1 MIAAAIAVIARPAM
15 QQSARQKFYIQHID
29 CIFLT
34 RSFFFYYRRY
44 HHHTHIRPQSTIT
57 VTKHDFMNN
66 LYILFF
72 FCVYFLITKG
82 GITWF
87 CTGVFVFCFAYSFGY
102 FWKGGMK
109 VKRKWN
115 GFMEWGI

>member
-72 FCVYFLITKG
+72 FLRLFFDYKG
-82 GITWF
+82 RHYM
-87 CTGVFVFCFAYSFGY
+87 VLYRSFCFLFCVL
-102 FWKGGMK
+102 FWLLLERG
-109 VKRKWN
+109 N
-115 GFMEWGI
+115 ES